1 MSTTTQLNTPRKFYV
16 QGAAGL
22 AVSINKPTRVLENGN
37 SKVIGGDMVEFHPM
51 GFNSDFGELTTSNPE
66 IIAVLEKRPDVFGPD
81 ELNRRMMTPEARAK
95 QLETVNTRLVTE
107 KNRLLEEIAE
117 LKKNRTAAASADAAN
132 PLLSTQGQ
140 ANPNPTS
147 KKG

>member
-1 MSTTTQLNTPRKFYV
+1 MSTATTELNTPRKFYV

-22 AVSINKPTRVLENGN
+22 ALSINKPQRVLENGN

-66 IIAVLEKRPDVFGPD
+66 IIAVLEKRPDVFGPE

-95 QLETVNTRLVTE
+95 QLEERNSRLVSE
-107 KNRLLEEIAE
+107 NNRLLAQLAE
-117 LKKNRTAAASADAAN
+117 AKQARAAAASADSVKGDN
-132 PLLSTQGQ
+132 PLL
-140 ANPNPTS
+140 NPTN